1 MSRAALL
8 LAVLSLV
15 LPSLARAESTD
26 FLPAG
31 MLLTCTMDEPNF
43 SSKTA
48 EVGDPVLCYIGSTAA
63 FGEQVFPRGAYVSGR
78 LQDDRAPGHF
88 YGKGWLQIGFDRLV
102 LPGEAIV
109 PLNAKLIE
117 ASHYKVDKHGK
128 IDGKGHATR
137 DAVEWAIPVLWPIKL
152 ATLPARGPYPKLAGE
167 QTITLRVM
175 QDTVIPFPVAARNR
189 VPMPPWAHPSAAP
202 AFDSPARDNSVS
214 VVPLPGGG
222 FRLVNAGSIRPTD
235 VIADEKMDE
244 KLFATNAAAISSGRS
259 TSAKLLP
266 TDDSAG
272 RVAAPPGDGY
282 KLVRSDAGAPQDPA
296 PKLTLPP
303 TAKASSPRPAPT
315 LIVLN
320 GNGTIFARSY
330 RLQGNRVLC
339 LLEDGALK
347 TIPLSSVNFAETV
360 RANRNRG
367 VPLASGKSNA
377 NEALQ

>member
-1 MSRAALL
+1 MPRATLLLAALL
-8 LAVLSLV
+8 LAI
-15 LPSLARAESTD
+15 PTNLARAESTD

-48 EVGDPVLCYIGSTAA
+48 EIGDPVLCYIGSTAA
-63 FGEQVFPRGAYVSGR
+63 FGEQIFPRGAYISGR

-102 LPGEAIV
+102 LPGEAVV
-109 PLNAKLIE
+109 PLSAKLIG
-117 ASHYKVDKHGK
+117 ASHYKVDKEGK

-175 QDTVIPFPVAARNR
+175 QDTVIPFPVTASHN
-189 VPMPPWAHPSAAP
+189 VPMPPWAQPSAAP
-202 AFDSPARDNSVS
+202 ALDNPSRGNSVS

-222 FRLVNAGSIRPTD
+222 FRLVNAGPIRPAD
-235 VIADEKMDE
+235 VLADEQ
-244 KLFATNAAAISSGRS
+244 LFAAHATAVSSKTGSVKPSAPADSTARVVALPDGGYELVHTNPVPALD
-259 TSAKLLP
+259 TS
-266 TDDSAG
+266 
-272 RVAAPPGDGY
+272 
-282 KLVRSDAGAPQDPA
+282 
-296 PKLTLPP
+296 PKLKLPQ
-303 TAKASSPRPAPT
+303 TVKAAGPRPDST
-315 LIVLN
+315 VIVLN
-320 GNGTIFARSY
+320 GSGTIFARSY
-330 RLQGNRVLC
+330 RLEGNRVLC
-339 LLEDGALK
+339 LLEDGAVK

-367 VPLASGKSNA
+367 VPVVSGNSKA
-377 NEALQ
+377 N